1 MESLW
6 TKQYEKIN
14 YETDRGNIEDWEV
27 YTGETP
33 SIYTGPKVGFQID
46 AHGRRYLDYHIES
59 AT

>member
-14 YETDRGNIEDWEV
+14 YEADRGNIKDWQV

-33 SIYTGPKVGFQID
+33 SIYTGPKIRFQID
-46 AHGRRYLDYHIES
+46 AQES